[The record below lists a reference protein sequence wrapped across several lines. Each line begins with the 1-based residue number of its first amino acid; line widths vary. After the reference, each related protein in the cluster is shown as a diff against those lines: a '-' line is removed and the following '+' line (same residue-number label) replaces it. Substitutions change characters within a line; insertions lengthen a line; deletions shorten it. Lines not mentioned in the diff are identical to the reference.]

1 MLFGPIALIRTAELH
16 PEKFVA
22 TAAALL
28 PKEVKITELT
38 DEELKERINALAAD
52 CGLGIVEPVGG
63 DETAADES
71 AIRH

>member
-1 MLFGPIALIRTAELH
+1 MLFGPVALIRTAELH

-38 DEELKERINALAAD
+38 DEELRERIDALAAD

-63 DETAADES
+63 DEAPEEPS
-71 AIRH
+71 VRH